1 MQGKSQRG
9 QFLRAQEL
17 FTYGML
23 GVFRRKERQDE
34 NSMTRILT
42 VNPQAPEPALIAEAA
57 DVIRTGGLVAFPTE
71 TVYGLGANALD
82 AQAVAGI
89 FAAKGRPA
97 EDPLIVHLAAVED
110 LPRVVRH
117 IPQTARHLAQA
128 FWPGPLTI
136 ILPRHAELPA
146 GVSAGLDTVAVRVP
160 AHPVA
165 QALLRAA
172 GVPIAAPSANRFGFT
187 SPTTA
192 QHVYRDLAGRIDMI
206 LDGGSPTVGV
216 ESTVLDISVQPACIL
231 RPGGISREALAE
243 VLGAVTVFSGA
254 ADAEEEKPQPSP
266 GMLSRHYAPRIPLTL
281 FVSDDVQAVLGSMAA
296 EAEGFLQQG
305 KRVGV
310 LIAAEDRPAFA
321 GLGVEISEV
330 GAAGDAVQI
339 AQNLYARLRG
349 LDESGVD
356 VILTRDFGEAGL
368 GLAIRDR
375 LQRAASRVV
384 DVAQDSYSS
393 VF

>member
-1 MQGKSQRG
+1 
-9 QFLRAQEL
+9 
-17 FTYGML
+17 
-23 GVFRRKERQDE
+23 
-34 NSMTRILT
+34 MTRILT

-254 ADAEEEKPQPSP
+254 VDAEEEKPQPSP

-296 EAEGFLQQG
+296 EAEGYLQQG

-339 AQNLYARLRG
+339 AQNLYAKLRG

-384 DVAQDSYSS
+384 DVAQDS
-393 VF
+393 